1 MVTLARELSGLIV
14 KLTNPAP
21 SGPPDVLIALP
32 GPIGPPG
39 GRTQS
44 SEVQRSTSTKNQ
56 CNTKRRSHSHSSSSS
71 SRGGSGEIIVGGLSP
86 LTDCVRTIKSSKS
99 GSNNQLGLAEK

>member
-1 MVTLARELSGLIV
+1 MVTLARKLSGLIV

-32 GPIGPPG
+32 GPVGPPG

-44 SEVQRSTSTKNQ
+44 S
-56 CNTKRRSHSHSSSSS
+56 
-71 SRGGSGEIIVGGLSP
+71 RGAKEHLDKKP
-86 LTDCVRTIKSSKS
+86 M
-99 GSNNQLGLAEK
+99 

>member
-44 SEVQRSTSTKNQ
+44 LEVQRSTSTTQTN
-56 CNTKRRSHSHSSSSS
+56 
-71 SRGGSGEIIVGGLSP
+71 EIPTNEAQS
-86 LTDCVRTIKSSKS
+86 LTFELLLVE
-99 GSNNQLGLAEK
+99 GWLG